1 MIWAA
6 FFVGLFFGGF
16 IGLGTMCLFVVS
28 GNESRCE
35 ECRERNNNA
44 AQRQV

>member
-6 FFVGLFFGGF
+6 FFAGLFVGGL

-28 GNESRCE
+28 GDASRCE
-35 ECRERNNNA
+35 KCRERNSHA
-44 AQRQV
+44 VQR